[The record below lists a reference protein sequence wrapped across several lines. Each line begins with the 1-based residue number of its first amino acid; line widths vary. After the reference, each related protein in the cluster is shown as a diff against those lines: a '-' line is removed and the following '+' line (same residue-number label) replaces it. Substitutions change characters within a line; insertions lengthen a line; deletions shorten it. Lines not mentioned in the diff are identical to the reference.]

1 VRKQLLIQERPVS
14 EVLLDNYA
22 FLARYNRW
30 FNQRLYEACE
40 KLTDDERKRDRGAF
54 FRSIHHTLTHL
65 VLADKM
71 WLQRFARQGVAFA
84 ALPPVLL
91 HMPAGADYTSDLHPH
106 WPDLRRT
113 RETLDAAIET
123 WLASMPAD
131 FPLATMRYA
140 NTKGVPREH
149 PAWQALSHFF
159 NHQTHHR
166 GQVTTL
172 LAQAGVEVGV
182 TDLISLV

>member
-1 VRKQLLIQERPVS
+1 MS
-14 EVLLDNYA
+14 AALLDNYR

-40 KLTDDERKRDRGAF
+40 KLNDEERKRDRGAVF
-54 FRSIHHTLTHL
+54 NSIHHTLAHL
-65 VLADKM
+65 VLADKL
-71 WLQRFARQGVAFA
+71 WLQRFARQTDAFA
-84 ALPPVLL
+84 SLTPAVLY
-91 HMPAGADYTSDLHPH
+91 MPEGADYTSDLHPD
-106 WPDLRRT
+106 WADLRGT
-113 RETLDAAIET
+113 REALDTAIET
-123 WLASMPAD
+123 WLADMPAD
-131 FPLATMRYA
+131 FLLATMRYS

-172 LAQAGVEVGV
+172 LAQTGVEVGV
-182 TDLISLV
+182 TDLIALV